1 MAFVTRRA
9 PWALL
14 AILLLGLALRVYNV
28 SGNPPEL
35 IVDELDLY
43 NSARSFALTGHDIDG
58 SRLPFLWCSFTRNP
72 PMYAIA
78 GYLSSLFFGNGPF
91 GLRFPAVIFGL
102 ITIALM
108 YFIALELTRRR
119 DIALIAAL
127 LTATQPIF
135 ILFSRVGWEPASE
148 LPFLLGGLY
157 FWLRAFRR
165 LDRPEDAAVLL
176 RWPELLAGAALFGL
190 SAYTYMAA
198 WFYAV
203 MLGGAILVLN
213 ARRLRGRTQLVRVA
227 AAVIVGCLIASPAL
241 WMWFGDPYTFSRT
254 GKISTFHDGLNLA
267 NLLTFVANYFSQFRW
282 SYLVTTGDPSGGAT
296 WKYMAGFGAF
306 YWWLVPLALIGAA
319 CSFRYM
325 SPRWAAVWTLLW
337 LVFYPLGGALTN
349 EAVPNAPR
357 TLAGAPVFSVLAAI
371 GLIALFDVVRWSL
384 AGPLRTRVQ
393 VGLSIVCAANLVLSL
408 VLFSVFYQT
417 RYPRLYPLA
426 WDSGTRS
433 TFAVLRAQVPS
444 YRRLCFSVRPSWY
457 TAETF
462 FRYYLADRPIKT
474 FENIA
479 LAECFLPGTLLV
491 TDGPLGRPGF
501 ATIATVREIGG
512 GAFATIAGRP

>member
-1 MAFVTRRA
+1 MDSITRRA

-43 NSARSFALTGHDIDG
+43 NSAHSFAVTGHDIDG

-72 PMYAIA
+72 PMYAFVEYI
-78 GYLSSLFFGNGPF
+78 SSLFFGNGPF
-91 GLRFPAVIFGL
+91 GLRFPAVISGL
-102 ITIALM
+102 IAIALM

-119 DIALIAAL
+119 DIALVSAL

-157 FWLRAFRR
+157 LWLRAFRQ
-165 LDRPEDAAVLL
+165 LDPAENAANPL
-176 RWPELLAGAALFGL
+176 RWSDLLAGAVLFGL

-198 WFYAV
+198 WFYAL
-203 MLGGAILVLN
+203 MLGGTILVVN
-213 ARRLRGRTQLVRVA
+213 ARRLRSQVQLIRTGTAVLA
-227 AAVIVGCLIASPAL
+227 ACAIAAPAL
-241 WMWFGDPYTFSRT
+241 WMWFGDSYTFSRT
-254 GKISTFHDGLNLA
+254 GHISTFHDGLTLA
-267 NLLTFVANYFSQFRW
+267 SLATFFGNYFAQFRW

-306 YWWLVPLALIGAA
+306 YWWLVPLAGVGIVCTFQYIQA
-319 CSFRYM
+319 
-325 SPRWAAVWTLLW
+325 RWAALWSLLW
-337 LVFYPLGGALTN
+337 LVIYPLGGALTN

-357 TLAGAPVFSVLAAI
+357 TLAGAPAFSLLAAI
-371 GLIALFDVVRWSL
+371 GLIALFGFVRH
-384 AGPLRTRVQ
+384 AIAPPLQHRVQ
-393 VGLSIVCAANLVLSL
+393 IGLSIFCAANLALSL
-408 VLFSVFYQT
+408 VLFFVFYST
-417 RYPRLYPLA
+417 RYPRLYPVA

-433 TFAVLRAQVPS
+433 TFAVIRAQAPS
-444 YRRLCFSVRPSWY
+444 YRRLCFSVRPAWY
-457 TAETF
+457 TAQTF

-474 FENIA
+474 FENVA
-479 LAECFLPGTLLV
+479 LSECFLSGTLLV
-491 TDGPLGRPGF
+491 TDSPLDRPGF

-512 GAFATIAGRP
+512 GAFATIAGRR

>member
-1 MAFVTRRA
+1 MASITRRA

-14 AILLLGLALRVYNV
+14 AILLLGLAVRVYNV

-43 NSARSFALTGHDIDG
+43 NSAQSFALTGHDVDG

-72 PMYAIA
+72 PMYAVAEYI
-78 GYLSSLFFGNGPF
+78 SSLIFGNGPF

-102 ITIALM
+102 VAIALV
-108 YFIALELTRRR
+108 YFITLELTRRR
-119 DIALIAAL
+119 EIALVAAL

-165 LDRPEDAAVLL
+165 LDPPEDAAAPL
-176 RWPELLAGAALFGL
+176 RWSELLAGGVLFGL

-203 MLGGAILVLN
+203 MLGGAILVVN
-213 ARRLRGRTQLVRVA
+213 ARRLRSRVQIVRIG
-227 AAVIVGCLIASPAL
+227 AAVLAGCAIASPAL

-254 GKISTFHDGLNLA
+254 GHISTFHDGLNLA
-267 NLLTFVANYFSQFRW
+267 SLATFVANYFAQFGW

-306 YWWLVPLALIGAA
+306 YWWLVPLAALGIA
-319 CSFRYM
+319 CTFRYI
-325 SPRWAAVWTLLW
+325 PARWAAVWTLLW
-337 LVFYPLGGALTN
+337 LLFYPLGGALTN

-357 TLAGAPVFSVLAAI
+357 TLAGAPAFCVLAAI
-371 GLIALFDVVRWSL
+371 GLLALFDFARSRI
-384 AGPLRTRVQ
+384 APRFRNQVQ
-393 VGLSIVCAANLVLSL
+393 IGLGVVCAANLVVSL
-408 VLFSVFYQT
+408 VLFSIFYDT
-417 RYPRLYPLA
+417 RYPRLYPVA

-433 TFAVLRAQVPS
+433 TFAVLRDQVPS
-444 YRRLCFSVRPSWY
+444 YRRLCFSVRPAWY

-474 FENIA
+474 FQNVA

-491 TDGPLGRPGF
+491 TDTPLDRPGF
-501 ATIATVREIGG
+501 TTIATVREIGG
-512 GAFATIAGRP
+512 GSFATIAGRR